1 MLFPGEE
8 YFYCFQP
15 SLVACNSLVELES
28 YGVFYWQQSQD
39 MVEEKRS
46 LPYLNCGE
54 IIPSNLDQSP
64 ILTLLFISYS
74 VGSRV
79 QKVQCDREVWASIL
93 MTYLLCLLGGVVPC
107 LEVKLLSQHN
117 LMSWEQDAKT
127 LPFPSPHGQ
136 SDSLLWQNNGQMCS
150 CILIHL
156 CNQWFENPGKESCLP
171 RVKFLWGQ
179 GRE

>member
-1 MLFPGEE
+1 
-8 YFYCFQP
+8 
-15 SLVACNSLVELES
+15 
-28 YGVFYWQQSQD
+28 

-46 LPYLNCGE
+46 LPYLHCGE

-74 VGSRV
+74 VDSRV
-79 QKVQCDREVWASIL
+79 PKVQCDWEVWASIL

-136 SDSLLWQNNGQMCS
+136 SDRVYYDRIMARCVVVY
-150 CILIHL
+150 
-156 CNQWFENPGKESCLP
+156 WFITVIIDLKPLEIKAAFLGTNFCEARVES
-171 RVKFLWGQ
+171 KN
-179 GRE
+179 